1 MLKYTLKLMN
11 NVKERGLLI
20 TLEGLD
26 RAGKTTQA
34 QLLNEHYNKN
44 GKNSKIVRF
53 PGYFYFIIY
62 FFIHFFL
69 FIFV

>member
-1 MLKYTLKLMN
+1 MN

-34 QLLNEHYNKN
+34 QLLNEHFIKN
-44 GKNSKIVRF
+44 EKKSKIVRF
-53 PGYFYFIIY
+53 PGQYSLSFYL
-62 FFIHFFL
+62 FIHFFFL
-69 FIFV
+69 SI